1 MLGVDKVRI
10 RGNMFCVWVLGV
22 ECWVMMKCAFEG
34 TCRRRDVEYL
44 LFMKCVSKVKA
55 PVFCRQVL
63 DNVSFAAIK
72 S

>member
-1 MLGVDKVRI
+1 MLGDDEVRI
-10 RGNMFCVWVLGV
+10 RGNMFGVWVMNVGWWWSAHSREHV
-22 ECWVMMKCAFEG
+22 GEG
-34 TCRRRDVEYL
+34 DVEYL